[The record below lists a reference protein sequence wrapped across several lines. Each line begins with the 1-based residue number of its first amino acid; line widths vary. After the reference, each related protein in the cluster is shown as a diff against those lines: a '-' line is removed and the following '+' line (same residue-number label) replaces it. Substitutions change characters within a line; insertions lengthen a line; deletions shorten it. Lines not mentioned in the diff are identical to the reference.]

1 MKWLGLNLWYFLG
14 FVFKNVF
21 SLFNLFKGLF
31 FIIEFFFI
39 SDLSYKFS

>member
-14 FVFKNVF
+14 FVFKNV
-21 SLFNLFKGLF
+21 FNLFKGLF